1 MKAWKRNAVVAV
13 IVLFVCVAVYL
24 NWSYNQEPAQTA
36 DTGKVLGEA
45 VVEEAGKS
53 FLDGLG
59 GESLVIALEAG
70 CLGDFQGHG
79 GVVASQPQHGHD
91 LEQLGKAQAGKQG
104 GGEGGV

>member
-1 MKAWKRNAVVAV
+1 MVGIILLFLEVEDVSLVQGGPAVGVV
-13 IVLFVCVAVYL
+13 PVLQCH
-24 NWSYNQEPAQTA
+24 
-36 DTGKVLGEA
+36 GKVLGEA